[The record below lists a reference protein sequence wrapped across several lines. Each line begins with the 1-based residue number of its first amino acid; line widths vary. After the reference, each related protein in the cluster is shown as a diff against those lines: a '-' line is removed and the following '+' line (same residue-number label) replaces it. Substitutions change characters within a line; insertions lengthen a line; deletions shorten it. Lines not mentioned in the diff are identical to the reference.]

1 MHGGFVKNK
10 WNKINEILAHW
21 KYSINTIYNIMNQS
35 LSKMS
40 SADYMET
47 SVPAFQ
53 NGKRCLLNV

>member
-40 SADYMET
+40 AADYMET